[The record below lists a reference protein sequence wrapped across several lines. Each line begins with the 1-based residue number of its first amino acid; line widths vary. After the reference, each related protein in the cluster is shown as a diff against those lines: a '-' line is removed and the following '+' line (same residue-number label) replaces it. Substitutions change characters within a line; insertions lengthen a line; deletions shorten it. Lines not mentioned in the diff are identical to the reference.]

1 MPSACDAFELAT
13 GSRKRSFEEDE
24 DLRSKRSSKR
34 PCKQPAT
41 HIPTPPPSTS
51 FTYERNTGD
60 HTAWERPFQTSSR
73 SEPGIIRNRAIEPS
87 PTESPPI
94 SKRRRR
100 SYCLEK
106 WLNDSS
112 AETSDQKRRSEDIIA
127 TSFNQHEGLDDIR
140 RSTTD
145 QGKKLQDSSVV
156 KSIEPPL
163 SLLDYSTTI
172 WEADDDQMS
181 QQGNQTAA
189 STVSAQTERLDPTS
203 SAYWG
208 TLKRNGIIIDHAG
221 LNIPEEVKWL
231 IDKHIRKKRDSP
243 RLDHQDQAKIKNLV
257 TKVWHKA
264 ETTVSEI
271 IKSPLFDLEYPT
283 LTEGGNT
290 LWTKQPLPRNLN
302 APLPILIPK
311 PDKHFGFQLVIDS
324 GWSEDELSVAEHPTA
339 RPYIQ
344 PSREN
349 ICPCL
354 MIEVKSEATK
364 GNLYAAEAQAAG
376 AGAHRVAS
384 LLWLL
389 DVVEPD
395 RKRASTDALAFT
407 SVVSQREAVVY
418 VNFYNPANK
427 TYHMSFIDT
436 YYFVKDADAQG
447 CRDHHKNVAEWMLDI
462 LQPILR
468 DLLTKAHPL
477 SKAWKKGRS
486 VSTMVD
492 PNETF
497 ASDNGLPN
505 KSRRKG
511 QDAEPRPGPETQT
524 QPHVG

>member
-1 MPSACDAFELAT
+1 M
-13 GSRKRSFEEDE
+13 
-24 DLRSKRSSKR
+24 
-34 PCKQPAT
+34 
-41 HIPTPPPSTS
+41 
-51 FTYERNTGD
+51 
-60 HTAWERPFQTSSR
+60 
-73 SEPGIIRNRAIEPS
+73 
-87 PTESPPI
+87 
-94 SKRRRR
+94 
-100 SYCLEK
+100 
-106 WLNDSS
+106 NDSS
-112 AETSDQKRRSEDIIA
+112 AETSDQKRRSEDISTTI
-127 TSFNQHEGLDDIR
+127 FDQQKGLDDIR
-140 RSTTD
+140 STPD
-145 QGKKLQDSSVV
+145 QGKKLQDNSVI

-163 SLLDYSTTI
+163 SLPDYSTAI

-181 QQGNQTAA
+181 QQGSQTAV

-208 TLKRNGIIIDHAG
+208 TLKRNGIIIDQAG
-221 LNIPEEVKWL
+221 LKIPEELKRL

-243 RLDHQDQAKIKNLV
+243 RLDHQDQAKIKDLV

-264 ETTVSEI
+264 ETIVSEI

-283 LTEGGNT
+283 LAEGGNT
-290 LWTKQPLPRNLN
+290 LWTKQPLPRNPN
-302 APLPILIPK
+302 APFPILIPK

-324 GWSEDELSVAEHPTA
+324 DWGEDELSVAEHPIA

-418 VNFYNPANK
+418 VNFYDPANK
-427 TYHMSFIDT
+427 TYYMSFIDN

-462 LQPILR
+462 VQPILR
-468 DLLTKAHPL
+468 DLLTKAHPI

-486 VSTMVD
+486 ASTMVD
-492 PNETF
+492 PNESF
-497 ASDNGLPN
+497 AGDDGLSN
-505 KSRRKG
+505 KCPRKE
-511 QDAEPRPGPETQT
+511 QDVEPGPEPETQT
-524 QPHVG
+524 QPSVALA